1 MAIRRGWQVLIRRR
15 HCCRQA
21 VGGRIQRTAV
31 EIQVRWSDE
40 EVAICDADADDVGDA
55 GEC

>member
-1 MAIRRGWQVLIRRR
+1 M
-15 HCCRQA
+15 
-21 VGGRIQRTAV
+21 GGRIQRTAV